1 MPSPPFLA
9 RAARFSVLLPITAF
23 LGGCHSVVLD
33 PAGDVARRQAELV
46 MIATGLMLLIVI
58 PVMVLIVLFA
68 WRYRA
73 TNEEAHYDP
82 DWHHSTQLELVI
94 WSAPLLII
102 IALGAVTWVGTHL
115 LDPYRMIGHIDA
127 THDVPANAKTLEV
140 DVVALDWKWLF
151 IYPEQKIATVNQL
164 VLPTNRPVRFR
175 ITSSSV
181 MNSFYAPAL
190 AGQIYA
196 MPGMQT
202 TLHAVLNREGDY
214 TGISAN
220 FSGAGFSHMHFAM
233 KGVAP
238 AAFDAWA
245 VGAHAGQGNLDRAT
259 YLALAKPSE
268 KEPERTFANVSP
280 ELFDL
285 VVNMCV
291 EPGKMCASQMMALDA
306 RGGTPIAE
314 SAKVAALSYDKLGRA
329 NGPSADAYTKAY
341 CAQNTPVGVPLREI
355 AVPANSSTL
364 RGSGVTWP
372 AAAVRAAAIFP
383 GLSAK
388 LGRPLS

>member
-1 MPSPPFLA
+1 MPFASSFLA
-9 RAARFSVLLPITAF
+9 RAARLAPAF
-23 LGGCHSVVLD
+23 LVIALLGGCQSVVLN
-33 PAGDVARRQAELV
+33 PAGDVARRQANMVE
-46 MIATGLMLLIVI
+46 IATVLMLLIVI
-58 PVMVLIVLFA
+58 PVMSLIVLFA
-68 WRYRA
+68 WRYRS

-94 WSAPLLII
+94 WTAPLLII

-127 THDVPANAKTLEV
+127 THDVPANARPLEI

-202 TLHAVLNREGDY
+202 TLNAVLNREGDY

-220 FSGAGFSHMHFAM
+220 YSGAGFSHMHFAM

-238 AAFDAWA
+238 AAFDAWVSA
-245 VGAHAGQGNLDRAT
+245 THGGQGSLDRSA
-259 YLALAKPSE
+259 YLTLAKPSE
-268 KEPERTFANVSP
+268 KEPVRTFANVAP
-280 ELFDL
+280 DLFDR

-306 RGGTPIAE
+306 RGGTGLSNPA
-314 SAKVAALSYDKLGRA
+314 SLAALSHDRA
-329 NGPSADAYTKAY
+329 PAPFCAD
-341 CAQNTPVGVPLREI
+341 NTPGKALQRNV
-355 AVPANSSTL
+355 AVPSDLGTL
-364 RGSGVTWP
+364 HGSNLSWP
-372 AAAVRAAAIFP
+372 AAGVRAALILP
-383 GLSAK
+383 SLSVK
-388 LGRPLS
+388 TGRPLS